1 MRLVAWL
8 ILLVFACVEYERI
21 LRVNEKVLPASGH
34 QAEPA
39 VVRYLVHKI
48 VAKAAVENFFK
59 ASPVELNERLLLVTD
74 AIFHQDFSQG
84 SITLEHHPPRAP
96 KVSRADLRYLG
107 PPPCDRCLRSL
118 PWTFIHQEHPRCV
131 GRSSTLAGEY
141 EHRASVVASHQRNHT
156 CSLTSSLSFFC
167 L

>member
-1 MRLVAWL
+1 VRLVAWL

-96 KVSRADLRYLG
+96 KR
-107 PPPCDRCLRSL
+107 
-118 PWTFIHQEHPRCV
+118 
-131 GRSSTLAGEY
+131 
-141 EHRASVVASHQRNHT
+141 
-156 CSLTSSLSFFC
+156 
-167 L
+167 